1 MSDGGTVLVTGG
13 SGYIAGFCIAELI
26 RKGFRVRTTVRSLA
40 REAEVRQSLA
50 KLIEVGDRLS
60 FVAADLSAD
69 AGWAEAARG
78 VDYVLHV
85 ASPLPAVNP
94 KDDDELVRPARDG
107 ALRVIKAARDAGAK
121 RVVMTS
127 SIAAIVYGRGS
138 PKAPL
143 TEADWSDET
152 NRADTSAY
160 ERSKTIAERA
170 AWDFMKRE
178 GGSLQLVTVNP
189 GAVLGP
195 LLGKDFSASIAFVKK
210 LIDGSMPGV
219 PRIGLPIVDV
229 RDVADLHVRA
239 MLSPEAAGQRF
250 ICASEFSWMSD
261 MAQVLRE
268 RVPERASRVPKRTLP
283 NWLVRI
289 AALFDPTVRDRLFEL
304 GKERRVS
311 AEKAKRMLGW
321 SPRPNAET
329 IVATAQSLIAEKI
342 V

>member
-26 RKGFRVRTTVRSLA
+26 CKGFRVRTTVRSLA

-261 MAQVLRE
+261 MARILRE

>member
-50 KLIEVGDRLS
+50 KLIEAGDRLS

-195 LLGKDFSASIAFVKK
+195 LLGKDFSASIEFVKK

-219 PRIGLPIVDV
+219 PRMGLPIVDV

>member
-195 LLGKDFSASIAFVKK
+195 LLGKDFSASIEFVKK

-219 PRIGLPIVDV
+219 PRMGLPIVDV